1 MTDKIILTFG
11 SPDNLKQLM
20 TDNAD
25 RQFAYLQE
33 DKHEDKFALLDLS
46 GRESIFDYGI
56 TLRPFKEVGKIE
68 FRGLIRYESFRLG
81 KHDKELFRKKHPKCW
96 IIAKK
101 TVWLAGCSAPGMTL
115 SNVLSLLH
123 CGLTEIKWMPGVMV
137 RITTTLSNLP
147 PEAHVMTTSRKCTTW
162 QTNKVKL
169 S

>member
-81 KHDKELFRKKHPKCW
+81 KHDKELFRKKASEMLDNSEKDGMVGGLLCTRDDVKQRTILITLW
-96 IIAKK
+96 IDRDKMDAWRNGKDYDDIVEFTARSARNDHF
-101 TVWLAGCSAPGMTL
+101 TEVYHLAD
-115 SNVLSLLH
+115 
-123 CGLTEIKWMPGVMV
+123 E
-137 RITTTLSNLP
+137 
-147 PEAHVMTTSRKCTTW
+147 
-162 QTNKVKL
+162 
-169 S
+169 